1 MQLDLFNLM
10 ESFYDINSRI
20 ALLEEKFSD
29 QIKEL
34 SDQIKKLEQD
44 NYKLVN
50 TNSKLNE
57 IYNEK
62 INALN
67 TEIVKLKN
75 SNQFVLFG
83 FRGNNLMNDAVPV
96 YVNKKTFV
104 FDHKIKNIS
113 IRIESL
119 IELGVKEILLLTTNS
134 IQWFFTNNLIFD
146 INEAK
151 EIEYKKLI
159 DFCNNHKIKLLING
173 VWINSYIK

>member
-10 ESFYDINSRI
+10 ESFYNINSRL

-62 INALN
+62 LMHLI
-67 TEIVKLKN
+67 LK
-75 SNQFVLFG
+75 
-83 FRGNNLMNDAVPV
+83 
-96 YVNKKTFV
+96 
-104 FDHKIKNIS
+104 
-113 IRIESL
+113 
-119 IELGVKEILLLTTNS
+119 
-134 IQWFFTNNLIFD
+134 
-146 INEAK
+146 
-151 EIEYKKLI
+151 
-159 DFCNNHKIKLLING
+159 
-173 VWINSYIK
+173 